1 VLQRRG
7 PPQRTAKPLAQ
18 CPITHYPLPIPHSR
32 LPIPHLPYRRLV
44 DTDSFGL
51 GFFLDLIDLEGGFST
66 FSLGGRQRS
75 QYNGCDGKQV
85 RSTTRLH
92 SLQTKR

>member
-1 VLQRRG
+1 M
-7 PPQRTAKPLAQ
+7 
-18 CPITHYPLPIPHSR
+18 
-32 LPIPHLPYRRLV
+32 
-44 DTDSFGL
+44 
-51 GFFLDLIDLEGGFST
+51 DLIDLEGGFST
-66 FSLGGRQRS
+66 LSLGGRQRS